1 MQQYIV
7 FLRAVNVSGKNI
19 IRMQELK
26 AVLQAAGFEAV
37 KTYIQSGNLVLKS
50 RLKVP
55 EVSRQVKALIAMQF
69 QLDIE
74 VFVKSRAFVQQ
85 AREHCPYGPECAPN
99 RVFITFLDR
108 KPDAALVEALQ
119 AVDHK
124 EEVFALWEDVLY
136 FYLPEGMAKSKM
148 SNNYFESKLK
158 LKATGRNVNTVD
170 KMLQLAE

>member
-1 MQQYIV
+1 MQQYII

-26 AVLQAAGFEAV
+26 AALQAAGFEGV
-37 KTYIQSGNLVLKS
+37 QTYIQSGNIVLKS
-50 RLKVP
+50 RLKTPGVT
-55 EVSRQVKALIAMQF
+55 QQIKALIAAEF
-69 QLDIE
+69 KLDIE
-74 VFVKSRAFVQQ
+74 VFVKSREHVQQ
-85 AREHCPYGPECAPN
+85 ALDHCPYGPECPPN

-108 KPDAALVEALQ
+108 KPDAALLGALQ

-136 FYLPEGMAKSKM
+136 FYLPEGMAKAKM
-148 SNNYFESKLK
+148 GNPYFESKLK
-158 LKATGRNVNTVD
+158 LKATGRNVNTVN

>member
-19 IRMQELK
+19 IRMHELK
-26 AVLQAAGFEAV
+26 AALQAAGFEDV
-37 KTYIQSGNLVLKS
+37 QTYIQSGNIVLKS
-50 RLKVP
+50 RLKSPSVTKQIK
-55 EVSRQVKALIAMQF
+55 ELIAKEF
-69 QLDIE
+69 KLDIE
-74 VFVKSRAFVQQ
+74 VFVKSREHVQQ
-85 AREHCPYGPECAPN
+85 ALDHCPYGPECAPN

-108 KPDAALVEALQ
+108 KPEADLVDALQ

-124 EEVFALWEDVLY
+124 GEVFALWEDVLY

-158 LKATGRNVNTVD
+158 LKATGRNVNTVN
-170 KMLQLAE
+170 KMLELAD